1 MAGPDPIDL
10 AALRADDFTP
20 HAGSRYR
27 LRVGGA
33 ALPIEL
39 ELVEVSTGG
48 QAPRSN
54 RHAFSLVFRGPRGP
68 WLRQGLFRLEHDAMG
83 TLELFLVPI
92 TPDPQG
98 PLYEAVFT

>member
-1 MAGPDPIDL
+1 MIDL
-10 AALRADDFTP
+10 SAVKADDFTP
-20 HAGSRYR
+20 HTGSRYR
-27 LRVGGA
+27 LQAGGTA
-33 ALPIEL
+33 QPIDL
-39 ELVEVSTGG
+39 ELVEVATSG

-54 RHAFSLVFRGPRGP
+54 RRAFSLVFRGPRGL
-68 WLRQGLFRLEHDAMG
+68 WLRQGIFRLEHDAMG